1 MDDSQDQLAQGEYGL
16 EEEEDDDGEEL
27 TEEQGKITNYC
38 AIF

>member
-16 EEEEDDDGEEL
+16 EEEDDDGEEL